1 MVVHTLYSTVYT
13 CAVAYRRRIN
23 TEEKAKVVAAVW
35 GIEFIFILKVSILY
49 VVSLSIIKIF
59 YFFLVFM

>member
-1 MVVHTLYSTVYT
+1 MIIYYIIIDAVH
-13 CAVAYRRRIN
+13 RRRIN
-23 TEEKAKVVAAVW
+23 TEEKAKVVVG

-59 YFFLVFM
+59 